1 MSNYRFSSE
10 SVPVGPRGIVL
21 AIIEAAADDLVNG
34 TERQKLAAAKWFKGP
49 EYIIFLDY
57 LGLPIDWLPDVM
69 TPSSPR
75 RKGC

>member
-34 TERQKLAAAKWFKGP
+34 TERQKLAAAKWFLSP
-49 EYIIFLDY
+49 EYLIFLDY
-57 LGLPIDWLPDVM
+57 LGLPIDWLPEAMEV
-69 TPSSPR
+69 SHR

>member
-34 TERQKLAAAKWFKGP
+34 TERQKLAAAKWFTGP
-49 EYIIFLDY
+49 EYILSLIH
-57 LGLPIDWLPDVM
+57 I
-69 TPSSPR
+69 
-75 RKGC
+75 